1 MDVIS
6 KRRRRQKTLQEKAA
20 DADAC
25 IDVLLLG
32 RNEKEDCQPGSNTR
46 TCSRNDDRR
55 AMLHPP
61 PQGQQYRPRI
71 LAMHGAQ
78 SNDEVTRLQLE
89 HLGITQEE
97 YDIVYLRGGVEVE
110 EGHEDIVGLVRGPYY
125 SWFAREDGTGAMGR
139 SVVEAVRDVLRV
151 VTYCGPF
158 DGCYAFSSGAAVAAL
173 VSGIAKDP
181 SLMEAVRDLEDASK
195 GDGVASRLY
204 MYGRVKGTSP
214 AVFAHRLKNV
224 VGRRNSVRSVALL
237 NEEAG
242 SLEGGDLGKFCYA
255 SD

>member
-1 MDVIS
+1 MTTAIG
-6 KRRRRQKTLQEKAA
+6 
-20 DADAC
+20 
-25 IDVLLLG
+25 LLSA
-32 RNEKEDCQPGSNTR
+32 PGIP
-46 TCSRNDDRR
+46 
-55 AMLHPP
+55 LHPAP
-61 PQGQQYRPRI
+61 CGDDSGRRNYGGGGIVVVQEGQI
-71 LAMHGAQ
+71 LVDVVG
-78 SNDEVTRLQLE
+78 LQRS
-89 HLGITQEE
+89 
-97 YDIVYLRGGVEVE
+97 DYLDC
-110 EGHEDIVGLVRGPYY
+110 HEDIVGLVRGPYY
-125 SWFAREDGTGAMGR
+125 SWFAREKEDGTGAMGR

-173 VSGIAKDP
+173 ASGIAKDP

-204 MYGRVKGTSP
+204 GRVKGTSP
-214 AVFAHRLKNV
+214 AVFAHRLKNA